1 MVASPITPQPP
12 APEANLGAAWVLLW
26 RRLGVK
32 VALALGLLALTA
44 VGYLVG
50 VKSRSKAASASGYAA
65 GQASVTPAVRQR
77 YIASQ
82 KHVGEQMEM
91 ASAGLRPDRF
101 ADGEGSYFAIYFTS
115 TYQDT
120 YFWAGRDDTVWT
132 QKRPRFTVLSRMLG
146 GRWYWVDSRG
156 TLHHSER

>member
-1 MVASPITPQPP
+1 VVASPITPQPP

-65 GQASVTPAVRQR
+65 GQASVTVRQR